1 MAIILAVT
9 PQKVGT
15 PLFSLT
21 TGSYNTALG
30 WDSLASDREGKFNA
44 AVGAGTLVFN
54 VADNNTATGAGAFLT
69 NTTGKENTA
78 NGAFALFSNTGGDFN
93 TAIGNEALQNNTTGN
108 TNTAVGDAALSIN
121 TTGVNNTAIG
131 SDALQGNLTGNGNV
145 ALGAGAGIL
154 ITQGNNNIDIGNLV
168 GVTGDSATIRIDNVQ
183 TRTFIAGISGIPV
196 TGTAVVVDG
205 SGQLGVA
212 PSSKRFK
219 EGIRP
224 MDNDSETILALKP
237 VTFHYKK
244 EIDPKNTA
252 QFGLVA
258 EEVENVN
265 PDLVVRDEEG
275 KPYSVR
281 YDQVNAMLLNEFLK
295 EHLTVKDQGTTIAQ
309 QQKEMK
315 ALKAELKEKALQI
328 QKIG

>member
-21 TGSYNTALG
+21 TGSYNTDLG

-54 VADNNTATGAGAFLT
+54 VADNNTATGAGAFLN

-108 TNTAVGDAALSIN
+108 TNTAVGDAALSTN

-131 SDALQGNLTGNGNV
+131 SDALQGNLSGNGNV

-168 GVTGDSATIRIDNVQ
+168 GVTGDSATIRIGNVQ

-205 SGQLGVA
+205 SGHLGVA

-219 EGIRP
+219 EGIRR
-224 MDNDSETILALKP
+224 MDNESETILALKP

-295 EHLTVKDQGTTIAQ
+295 EHLTVKD
-309 QQKEMK
+309 
-315 ALKAELKEKALQI
+315 
-328 QKIG
+328 

>member
-1 MAIILAVT
+1 MRLARRRMAIILAVT

-30 WDSLASDREGKFNA
+30 WDSLASDGEGKFNA

-54 VADNNTATGAGAFLT
+54 VADNNTATGAGALLN

-78 NGAFALFSNTGGDFN
+78 NGAFALFNNTDGDFN

-121 TTGVNNTAIG
+121 TTGVNNAAVG
-131 SDALQGNLTGNGNV
+131 SDALQANLTGNGNV

-168 GVTGDSATIRIDNVQ
+168 GVTGDSATIRISDVQ
-183 TRTFIAGISGIPV
+183 TKTFIAGISGIPV

-219 EGIRP
+219 EGIRR
-224 MDNDSETILALKP
+224 MDNESETILALKP

-295 EHLTVKDQGTTIAQ
+295 GDPA
-309 QQKEMK
+309 K
-315 ALKAELKEKALQI
+315 AHGARQRGNEYALHASRA
-328 QKIG
+328 